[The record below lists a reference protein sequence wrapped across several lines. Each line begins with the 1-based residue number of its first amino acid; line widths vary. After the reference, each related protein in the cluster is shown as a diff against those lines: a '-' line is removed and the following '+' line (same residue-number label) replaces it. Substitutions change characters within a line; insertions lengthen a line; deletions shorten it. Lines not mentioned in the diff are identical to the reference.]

1 MLSTQKQLPAPPSPP
16 PGYDPSR
23 PMEIITNSNNL
34 PTIKAPSVNF
44 SSGNIP
50 FASPSI
56 INNPVLN
63 TTTKE
68 IEATTNFVQHLHSR
82 DSSLIYSVTL
92 VMAGEVILNFIG
104 SHRGNDRGD
113 VGSSAETG
121 TRGHKGRGVNGSRSE
136 EGNKRKRDA
145 GGTGE
150 GADGGKCRSKQR
162 RVEGVA
168 EESTSSHTG
177 NDVEAESQE
186 GSIFAPEDATSYQ
199 GFTGATPE
207 DVVSTSFF
215 DEAFFPD

>member
-1 MLSTQKQLPAPPSPP
+1 MLSTQQKLHAPPSPP
-16 PGYDPSR
+16 PGNDPSR
-23 PMEIITNSNNL
+23 PIEIIVDSNNL
-34 PTIKAPSVNF
+34 LTIKAPSISF

-50 FASPSI
+50 LADLSI

-63 TTTKE
+63 STTKE

-82 DSSLIYSVTL
+82 DSSLIYSVTP
-92 VMAGEVILNFIG
+92 VMAGEAISNFIG

-121 TRGHKGRGVNGSRSE
+121 TRGHKGRGVNGSRGE

-150 GADGGKCRSKQR
+150 GVDGGECRGKQR

-168 EESTSSHTG
+168 EEPTSSHTG
-177 NDVEAESQE
+177 SDAEAESQE
-186 GSIFAPEDATSYQ
+186 GSIFAPEDVTSYQ
-199 GFTGATPE
+199 GFTGVTLE